1 MSLVFVHTGL
11 ALAAAGLIAVP
22 VLIHLLSRR
31 RQREEP
37 WAAMTFLLAAQR
49 RSRRRLWIDEWLLLA
64 LRMLIVAMAGLA
76 VARPALSRSAL
87 ARAIGEPRNDRVIVL
102 DDSLSMQARHEDGRT
117 AFDVARDLA
126 LHLLNGLSE
135 KDAVALIVTSGGGR
149 AVIDRPTLDRGVVR
163 RALEELRCTHET
175 ADVQGALTAAREVLR
190 RGDAAPDAQAAYVL
204 TDAARTTWRT
214 RGAEE
219 TSAAPA
225 SRDSVA
231 EAFTALAGPSSR
243 YVVNTGALR
252 RGNLAI
258 THVGS
263 TARWATAGAPL
274 TVEAEIRGHD
284 ARPTAQTGVVWELN
298 GVIVRRDALDA
309 WPDSGVRRVECTL
322 RPQQPGAH
330 AVTVRLDPPGD
341 VLSADDARTWAF
353 HVAADLPVLLV
364 SGGTGGHGPRDEA
377 FYLSLALSPRQ
388 ALSDH
393 AAPASLFAPRVVSD
407 VALPAQI
414 LEDYRA
420 VVLANV
426 ARPTPRDW
434 ARLARFVAGGGG
446 LLVCLGDRVDT
457 VAYNAAAGPGAVD
470 APAGDLLPAALERAF
485 IGDAQGSGVR
495 LRIDDPTHAISAEF
509 TGHVGGGLLTTPI
522 RGHVP
527 VGRGA
532 RRTAGARTILSYD
545 NGDAALLEQT
555 FGRGRVLLWTTS
567 ADMDWSNLPAKPD
580 FLPLAVNMIAHLVSD
595 AAASL
600 NAPIGATFSTARPR
614 DAKGATPLV
623 LRPDARRE
631 PAAIEERTESPEG
644 RVNAVLVY
652 DRTDLPGAYTVEG
665 GRAPVRFAVAAD
677 TSESDLSPM
686 SQDEL
691 RRRLGAA
698 FVYLDNPTELLR
710 RPADSPRFE
719 LSATLFA
726 VVLVLLLGETLIA
739 AVFGTRT

>member
-1 MSLVFVHTGL
+1 MSLVFVHTGF

-31 RQREEP
+31 RQRDEP

-64 LRMLIVAMAGLA
+64 LRMLIVAAAGLA

-102 DDSLSMQARHEDGRT
+102 DDSLSMQARHEDGRS

-135 KDAVALIVTSGGGR
+135 KDAVGLIVTSGGGR

-163 RALEELRCTHET
+163 RALEELQCTYAT
-175 ADVQGALTAAREVLR
+175 ADVQGALATAREVLR
-190 RGDAAPDAQAAYVL
+190 RGDAAPDAQAAYLL
-204 TDAARTTWRT
+204 TDAARTTWKSRGDDAAST
-214 RGAEE
+214 R
-219 TSAAPA
+219 A
-225 SRDSVA
+225 SHDSVA
-231 EAFTALAGPSSR
+231 EAFAALAGPASR

-258 THVGS
+258 TRVGS

-274 TVEAEIRGHD
+274 TVEAEIRGFD
-284 ARPTAQTGVVWELN
+284 ARPSPQAGVVWELD
-298 GVIVRRDALDA
+298 GVIVRRESLSD
-309 WPDSGVRRVECTL
+309 WPDSGLRRVECTL
-322 RPQQPGAH
+322 RPRQPGAH
-330 AVTVRLDPPGD
+330 VVNVRLDPSGD
-341 VLSADDARTWAF
+341 VLPADEARAWAF
-353 HVAADLPVLLV
+353 HVAADLPVLIV
-364 SGGTGGHGPRDEA
+364 SGGTGGRGPRDEA

-388 ALSDH
+388 ALSEH

-407 VALPAQI
+407 VELPARI

-426 ARPTPRDW
+426 ARPSPQDW
-434 ARLARFVAGGGG
+434 ARLARFVTGGGG

-457 VAYNAAAGPGAVD
+457 DAYNTSAGPGAAG
-470 APAGDLLPAALERAF
+470 APAGDLLPAMLDRAF

-495 LRIDDPTHAISAEF
+495 LRIDDPTHAIAAEF

-580 FLPLAVNMIAHLVSD
+580 FLPLIVNMVAHLVSD

-600 NAPIGATFSTARPR
+600 NAPIGAAYSTAWSR
-614 DAKGATPLV
+614 DASGATPIV
-623 LRPDARRE
+623 LRPDGRRE
-631 PAAIEERTESPEG
+631 PAAIEERADSPEG
-644 RVNAVLVY
+644 RVRAVLVY
-652 DRTDLPGAYTVEG
+652 DRTDLPGAYAVEG
-665 GRAPVRFAVAAD
+665 GPASARFAVAAD
-677 TSESDLSPM
+677 AGESDLSPM
-686 SQDEL
+686 SENEL
-691 RRRLGAA
+691 RRRLGAP

-719 LSATLFA
+719 LSGTLFA

-739 AVFGTRT
+739 AIFGTKT

>member
-1 MSLVFVHTGL
+1 MSVVFVHTGL

-135 KDAVALIVTSGGGR
+135 KDAVALVVTSGGGR

-163 RALEELRCTHET
+163 RALDELRCTHET
-175 ADVQGALTAAREVLR
+175 ADIQGALAAVREVLR
-190 RGDAAPDAQAAYVL
+190 RGDAAADAQAVYVL
-204 TDAARTTWRT
+204 TDAARTTWRPRGEDETAT
-214 RGAEE
+214 RA
-219 TSAAPA
+219 T
-225 SRDSVA
+225 RDGVA
-231 EAFTALAGPSSR
+231 EAFGALAGPSSR

-258 THVGS
+258 TRVGS
-263 TARWATAGAPL
+263 TARWATGGAPL
-274 TVEAEIRGHD
+274 TIEAEIRGYD
-284 ARPTAQTGVVWELN
+284 APPSQQSSIVWELD
-298 GVIVRRDALDA
+298 GALVRRESLGDR
-309 WPDSGVRRVECTL
+309 PESGLRRVECTL
-322 RPQQPGAH
+322 HPRQPGGH
-330 AVTVRLDPPGD
+330 VVNVRLDPPGD
-341 VLSADDARTWAF
+341 VLPADDARAWAF

-364 SGGTGGHGPRDEA
+364 SGGAGGRGPRDEA
-377 FYLSLALSPRQ
+377 FYLTLALSPRQ

-407 VALPAQI
+407 VELPAQI

-426 ARPTPRDW
+426 ARPSRQDW
-434 ARLARFVAGGGG
+434 ARLARFVSGGGG
-446 LLVCLGDRVDT
+446 LLICLGDRVDT
-457 VAYNAAAGPGAVD
+457 EAYNAAAGPGAAD
-470 APAGDLLPAALERAF
+470 APAGDLLPAMLERAF
-485 IGDAQGSGVR
+485 MGDSQGSGVR
-495 LRIDDPTHAISAEF
+495 LRIDDPTHSICADFIN
-509 TGHVGGGLLTTPI
+509 HVGGGLLTTPI

-600 NAPIGATFSTARPR
+600 NAPIGATFTTSWPR
-614 DAKGATPLV
+614 DAQGATPLV
-623 LRPDARRE
+623 VRPDGRRE
-631 PAAIEERTESPEG
+631 PAVIEARAASPEG
-644 RVNAVLVY
+644 RVHAVLVY
-652 DRTDLPGAYTVEG
+652 DGTDLPGAYTVEG

-677 TSESDLSPM
+677 AGESDLSPM
-686 SQDEL
+686 SENEL
-691 RRRLGAA
+691 RRRLGAP

-719 LSATLFA
+719 LSGTLFA

-739 AVFGTRT
+739 AIFGTKT